1 MKSFKLLLPFL
12 ILTFLKVN
20 AQHHDG
26 FCMFDSKYT
35 DYKITG
41 KDCPF
46 HTNTK
51 ADVTKEIFKAF
62 SQNLISS
69 DDHLVNGFDHKIS
82 GDDFSYHS
90 SIPNIEKSLII
101 RATDGKYSME
111 WQTEKVP
118 ATIKEKYVTFVWLAG
133 IGSSP
138 GLSDM
143 TLTINNSG
151 RITFRTDGKKDWTIS
166 NTDGSELFF
175 HSDMEDQHGDK
186 FGFMF
191 LRIPSGNVEK
201 GKPLTL
207 KMTGG
212 NDKKTSWYM
221 TFQMPVRSGLTVR
234 PFPAIIREN
243 GQSKQLASG
252 NILYF
257 GLPETARIYVD
268 GKLVKQQ
275 ELRFGANYLR
285 LGLPEVKQKK
295 SIKFKLEAGAFSQ
308 ELKLE
313 QFPVRKW
320 QVNLVQHSHTDIGY
334 TRSQTDILAEHLR
347 YIDYAL
353 DYCDATDNYPDA
365 AKFRWTCEAAWAVDE
380 FLKCRPA
387 EQIGRLK
394 KRVQEGRI
402 EIAAMYF
409 NFDELPEEQ
418 VLAASLQPLKLFKD
432 NELQPKMAMQNDV
445 NGIAWCMNDFYHDLG
460 VKYLNMGT
468 HGHRALICF
477 DKPTLFWWE
486 SPSGNRMLAYR
497 AEHYMTGNT
506 VFEIDKG
513 DIPNFE
519 TKLLNYL
526 TTLAEKGYEYD
537 VISIQHSGYLTDNS
551 PPSTIASEVIRKWNE
566 MYEWPKLQTSTATAF
581 FEEMEG
587 KYASSFPVYRGAWPD
602 WWTDGF
608 GASAREVAAVRK
620 AQSDLTATSGGMA
633 MAEIQGS
640 VLPKN
645 ISERI
650 DLVNN
655 ALLFYTEHTVGYSE
669 SVREPYHEQTMEQRA
684 IKESYAW
691 ESYRRAKMV
700 GEETMGLLQ
709 SHIAKEAKPSLVV
722 FNSLN
727 WNRDGLVTVY
737 IDHQLVPRNTQP
749 KLTDQAGNVYPAQAL
764 SHRSDGTYWAI
775 WVKDVPAFGYKK
787 LLIEPIEGLLGQT
800 GKTLTTQMEN
810 KWYRIRLDPSRGVIT
825 SWFDKNLDKE
835 LIDPSAKYAM
845 GEFIYER
852 LGNRHQMEQKRLD
865 DYSRV
870 PFDSAWFESYSE
882 GPIWNT
888 VHMKGKTA
896 AAYDGYDVDIEVR
909 LFNTSKRVDLT
920 YSIVKNPIVDPEGIY
935 IAFPFQLENGKH
947 FFDVQGGVVEAGK
960 DQIPG
965 SSNDWNTVQHFSS
978 VRSSQAQIIMGSP
991 EIPLMQFGNINTG
1004 RYKAGALPETTHQFS
1019 WPMNNYW
1026 VTNFNPDQKG
1036 EHQWSYYL
1044 TSGSDVSDGEATRFG
1059 WGARV
1064 PFMSRIL
1071 PGGGKGETVWQKS
1084 LINGWPENVI
1094 LVNALPVEA
1103 ENAII
1108 IQIRETNG
1116 KQADLASLKQVS
1128 GNTFKVNQVNVL
1140 GEIITNGTTILKPL
1154 GSGFYKLIW

>member
-1 MKSFKLLLPFL
+1 MRQLF
-12 ILTFLKVN
+12 TFLL
-20 AQHHDG
+20 AFLFLQLSG
-26 FCMFDSKYT
+26 
-35 DYKITG
+35 
-41 KDCPF
+41 
-46 HTNTK
+46 
-51 ADVTKEIFKAF
+51 F
-62 SQNLISS
+62 SQGSISA

-90 SIPNIEKSLII
+90 SVPNIEKALII
-101 RATDGKYSME
+101 RATDGNYSME

-118 ATIKEKYVTFVWLAG
+118 VSVKEKYVTIAWLAG

-138 GLSDM
+138 GFADM
-143 TLTINNSG
+143 TLTINNSQK
-151 RITFRTDGKKDWTIS
+151 ITFHTDGKKEWKVLAA
-166 NTDGSELFF
+166 DGSELFF
-175 HSDMEDQHGDK
+175 RSDMEDQFGDK

-191 LRIPSGNVEK
+191 LRIPSEKVEK

-212 NDKKTSWYM
+212 KDQKTSWYM
-221 TFQMPVRSGLTVR
+221 TFQMPVLSGLTVR
-234 PFPAIIREN
+234 PFPAIIKEN
-243 GQSKQLASG
+243 GQNKQLVSG
-252 NILYF
+252 NIMHF
-257 GLPETARIYVD
+257 GSPEMARIFVD
-268 GKLVKQQ
+268 GKLIKEQ
-275 ELRFGANYLR
+275 ELKFGANYFR
-285 LGLPEVKQKK
+285 FGLPEVKKK
-295 SIKFKLEAGAFSQ
+295 TTVKFKMVAGNFSQ
-308 ELKLE
+308 EMKLE

-320 QVNLVQHSHTDIGY
+320 QVNFVQHSHTDIGY

-365 AKFRWTCEAAWAVDE
+365 AKFRWTCEVAWAVDE

-387 EQIGRLK
+387 EQIQRFK

-402 EIAAMYF
+402 EVAAMYF

-418 VLAASLQPLKLFKD
+418 VLAASLQPLKRFEKNGIRPL
-432 NELQPKMAMQNDV
+432 MAMQNDV

-468 HGHRALICF
+468 HGHRALIAF

-513 DIPNFE
+513 DMPNFE

-526 TTLAEKGYEYD
+526 TSLAEKGYEYD

-551 PPSTIASEVIRKWNE
+551 PPSTTASEVIRKWNE
-566 MYEWPKLQTSTATAF
+566 MYEWPKLKTATATSF
-581 FEEMEG
+581 FEQMEA

-620 AQSDLTATSGGMA
+620 AQSDITANSGGLA
-633 MAEIQGS
+633 MAEMQGS
-640 VLPKN
+640 VLPEN
-645 ISERI
+645 IGQRV

-709 SHIAKEAKPSLVV
+709 SHISKEAKPTLVV
-722 FNSLN
+722 YNSLN
-727 WNRDGLVTVY
+727 WNRSGLVNVY
-737 IDHQLVPRNTQP
+737 IDHQIVSRNMQP
-749 KLTDQAGNVYPAQAL
+749 HFSDQAGNIYPAQAL
-764 SHRSDGTYWAI
+764 SHRSDGTNWAI
-775 WVKDVPAFGYKK
+775 WVKDIPAFGYKK
-787 LLIEPIEGLLGQT
+787 LVIETVDGILGQT
-800 GKTLTTQMEN
+800 SKTVTTQMEN
-810 KWYRIRLDPSRGVIT
+810 EWYKIKIDPKKGVMN
-825 SWFDKNLDKE
+825 SWFDKEMNKE
-835 LIDPSAKYAM
+835 LVDPKAQHAM

-852 LGNRHQMEQKRLD
+852 LGNRYQMEQKRLD
-865 DYSRV
+865 DFKRF
-870 PFDSAWFESYSE
+870 PLDSAWFDSYTE
-882 GPIWNT
+882 GPVWNSI
-888 VHMKGKTA
+888 HMKGKTA
-896 AAYDGYDVDIEVR
+896 ASYEGYDVNIEVR
-909 LFNTSKRVDLT
+909 LFNASKRVDLA
-920 YSIVKNPIVDPEGIY
+920 YSIVKKPIVDPEGIY
-935 IAFPFQLENGKH
+935 IAFPFQLDNGKL
-947 FFDVQGGVVEAGK
+947 FFEVQGGVAEAGK

-965 SSNDWNTVQHFSS
+965 SSNDWNTVQKYAAL
-978 VRSSQAQIIMGSP
+978 RSSDAQIIIGSP
-991 EIPLMQFGNINTG
+991 EIPLMQFGGINTG
-1004 RYKAGALPETTHQFS
+1004 RYKAGALPETSHMYS

-1044 TSGSDVSDGEATRFG
+1044 TSGSDASNGGAARFG
-1059 WGARV
+1059 WGARI
-1064 PFMSRIL
+1064 PFLTRIL
-1071 PGGGKGETVWQKS
+1071 PGGGTGNQVWEKS
-1084 LINGWPENVI
+1084 LISGWPENVM
-1094 LVNALPVEA
+1094 LANAQPVESEQA
-1103 ENAII
+1103 VI

-1116 KQADLASLKQVS
+1116 KPADLTSLKQFS
-1128 GNTFKVNQVNVL
+1128 GKSFTLQQVNAL
-1140 GEIITNGTTILKPL
+1140 GEVIENGTSLLKPF
-1154 GSGFYKLIW
+1154 GSGFYKLSWK

>member
-1 MKSFKLLLPFL
+1 MRKLSLLISFVLLC
-12 ILTFLKVN
+12 LT
-20 AQHHDG
+20 G
-26 FCMFDSKYT
+26 
-35 DYKITG
+35 
-41 KDCPF
+41 
-46 HTNTK
+46 
-51 ADVTKEIFKAF
+51 F
-62 SQNLISS
+62 SQSLITP
-69 DDHLVNGFDHKIS
+69 DDHLVNGFIRKIS

-90 SIPNIEKSLII
+90 SISGVEKSLII
-101 RATDGKYSME
+101 RATDGEYEME
-111 WQTEKVP
+111 WQTEKIPTTVN
-118 ATIKEKYVTFVWLAG
+118 EKYATLVWLAG

-138 GLSDM
+138 GFADM
-143 TLTINNSG
+143 TLTVNNG
-151 RITFRTDGKKDWTIS
+151 VKFTFHTDGKKDWKIQS
-166 NTDGSELFF
+166 KDGSELFF

-191 LRIPSGNVEK
+191 LRVPSEKIEK
-201 GKPLTL
+201 GKPITL
-207 KMTGG
+207 KMNGG
-212 NDKKTSWYM
+212 NDQKTSWYM
-221 TFQMPVRSGLTVR
+221 TFQMPVRSGLTVK
-234 PFPAIIREN
+234 PFPAIIKEN
-243 GQSKQLASG
+243 GKNMQLASG
-252 NILYF
+252 SILHF
-257 GLPETARIYVD
+257 GLPETAKIYID
-268 GKLVKQQ
+268 GKLIKQQ
-275 ELRFGANYLR
+275 ELKFGANYLR

-295 SIKFKLEAGAFSQ
+295 TVKFRLEAGSFSQ

-313 QFPVRKW
+313 QFPVRQW

-334 TRSQTDILAEHLR
+334 TRSQTEILAEHLR

-353 DYCDATDNYPDA
+353 DYCDATDNYPDD

-387 EQIGRLK
+387 EQIERFK
-394 KRVQEGRI
+394 KRVKEGRI
-402 EIAAMYF
+402 EIASMYF

-418 VLAASLQPLKLFKD
+418 VLAASLQPLKRFKE
-432 NELQPKMAMQNDV
+432 NGLQPLMAMQNDV

-506 VFEIDKG
+506 VFQIDKG

-519 TKLLNYL
+519 TRLLNYL
-526 TTLAEKGYEYD
+526 TSLGEKGYEYD

-551 PPSTIASEVIRKWNE
+551 PPSTIASDVIRKWNE
-566 MYEWPKLQTSTATAF
+566 LYEWPKLKTATATSF

-620 AQSDLTATSGGMA
+620 AQSDLTANSGGLA

-640 VLPKN
+640 ALPKN
-645 ISERI
+645 LGQRI

-669 SVREPYHEQTMEQRA
+669 SVREPYHGQTMEQRA

-709 SHIAKEAKPSLVV
+709 SHISNEAKPSLVV
-722 FNSLN
+722 FNTLN

-737 IDHQLVPRNTQP
+737 IDHQLVPRNTHP
-749 KLTDQAGNVYPAQAL
+749 NVTDQAGTAYQAQAI

-775 WVKDVPAFGYKK
+775 WVKDIPAFGYKK
-787 LLIEPIEGLLGQT
+787 LQLEPVEGLQEKNS
-800 GKTLTTQMEN
+800 KTLTTHLEN
-810 KWYRIRLDPSRGVIT
+810 QWYSVQVDPEKAVLT
-825 SWFDKNLDKE
+825 SWFDKVLNKE
-835 LIDPSAKYAM
+835 LVDPNAPHAM

-852 LGNRHQMEQKRLD
+852 LGNRYQMEQKRLD
-865 DYSRV
+865 DFKRF
-870 PFDSAWFESYSE
+870 PFDSARFDSYAE
-882 GPIWNT
+882 GPVWNT
-888 VHMKGKTA
+888 IHLKGKTA
-896 AAYDGYDVDIEVR
+896 ASVEGYDVEMEIR
-909 LFNTSKRVDLT
+909 LFNTTKRIDLA
-920 YSIVKNPIVDPEGIY
+920 YSIVKKPIVDPEGIY
-935 IAFPFQLENGKH
+935 IAFPFQLDNGKL

-965 SSNDWNTVQHFSS
+965 SSNDWNTVQHFSVLRNS
-978 VRSSQAQIIMGSP
+978 EAQIIMGSP
-991 EIPLMQFGNINTG
+991 EIPLMQFGGINTG
-1004 RYKAGALPETTHQFS
+1004 RYKAGALPETMHMYS

-1036 EHQWSYYL
+1036 QHEWSYYL
-1044 TSGSDVSDGEATRFG
+1044 TSGSDVTNGEATHFG
-1059 WGARV
+1059 WGTRI
-1064 PFMSRIL
+1064 PFLTRIL
-1071 PGGGKGETVWQKS
+1071 PGGGTGESVGQKS
-1084 LINGWPENVI
+1084 LISGWPGNVI
-1094 LVNALPVEA
+1094 LVNSMPVEN
-1103 ENAII
+1103 ENAVVL
-1108 IQIRETNG
+1108 QIRETDGKTADLSTLKQLSGKSFTINQINAIGEKAANG
-1116 KQADLASLKQVS
+1116 KTV
-1128 GNTFKVNQVNVL
+1128 
-1140 GEIITNGTTILKPL
+1140 LKPL
-1154 GSGFYKLIW
+1154 GSGFYKLTW

>member
-1 MKSFKLLLPFL
+1 MKRTIYSLLFL
-12 ILTFLKVN
+12 VFLLNFPV
-20 AQHHDG
+20 
-26 FCMFDSKYT
+26 
-35 DYKITG
+35 
-41 KDCPF
+41 
-46 HTNTK
+46 
-51 ADVTKEIFKAF
+51 F

-69 DDHLVNGFDHKIS
+69 DDHLVNGFDQKIS

-90 SIPNIEKSLII
+90 SISGIDKSLII
-101 RATDGKYSME
+101 RASDGKYSME
-111 WQTEKVP
+111 WQTEKIP
-118 ATIKEKYVTFVWLAG
+118 ATIKEKYVTLVWLAG

-138 GLSDM
+138 GFADM
-143 TLTINNSG
+143 TLTINNSEKF
-151 RITFRTDGKKDWTIS
+151 IFHTDGKKDWSIQ
-166 NTDGSELFF
+166 NQKGSELFF
-175 HSDMEDQHGDK
+175 HSDMEDQFGDK

-191 LRIPSGNVEK
+191 LRIPSDQVEK
-201 GKPLTL
+201 GKPLVL

-212 NDKKTSWYM
+212 NDQKTSWYM

-234 PFPAIIREN
+234 PFPAIIKEN
-243 GQSKQLASG
+243 GQNMQLASG
-252 NILYF
+252 NVLYF
-257 GLPETARIYVD
+257 GMPETARIYLN
-268 GKLVKQQ
+268 GKLVKEQ
-275 ELRFGANYLR
+275 ELKFGANYIR
-285 LGLPEVKQKK
+285 LGLPEVKGKK
-295 SIKFKLEAGAFSQ
+295 TVKFKLVAGNFSQ

-313 QFPVRKW
+313 QFPVRHW

-334 TRSQTDILAEHLR
+334 TRSQTEILAEHLR

-365 AKFRWTCEAAWAVDE
+365 AKFRWTCEASWAVDE
-380 FLKCRPA
+380 FLKYRPA
-387 EQIGRLK
+387 EQIERLK
-394 KRVQEGRI
+394 KRVKEGRI
-402 EIAAMYF
+402 EITSMYF

-418 VLAASLQPLKLFKD
+418 VLAASLQPLKNFKE
-432 NELQPKMAMQNDV
+432 NGIKPVLAMQDDV

-519 TKLLNYL
+519 NKLLNYL
-526 TTLAEKGYEYD
+526 TSLAEKGYTYD

-566 MYEWPKLQTSTATAF
+566 MYEWPKLKTSTATAF
-581 FEEMEG
+581 FEEMES

-608 GASAREVAAVRK
+608 GASAREVAATRK
-620 AQSDLTATSGGMA
+620 AQSDLTANSGGLA

-640 VLPKN
+640 ALPKN
-645 ISERI
+645 IGGRI

-655 ALLFYTEHTVGYSE
+655 ALLFFTEHTTGYSE

-709 SHIAKEAKPSLVV
+709 SHIRNEVKPTLVV
-722 FNSLN
+722 YNTLN
-727 WNRDGLVTVY
+727 WNREGLVSVY
-737 IDHQLVPRNTQP
+737 IDHQLVPRNTHP
-749 KLTDQAGNVYPAQAL
+749 KITDQSGNIYPAQAI

-775 WVKDVPAFGYKK
+775 WVTGIPAFGYKK
-787 LLIEPIEGLLGQT
+787 LQIEPVDGMLETNSKKVITRL
-800 GKTLTTQMEN
+800 EN
-810 KWYRIRLDPSRGVIT
+810 QWYSVQVDPKKAVVT
-825 SWFDKNLDKE
+825 SWFDKALNKE
-835 LIDPSAKYAM
+835 LIDPKAPHAL

-852 LGNRHQMEQKRLD
+852 LGNRYQMEQKRLD
-865 DYSRV
+865 DYKRF
-870 PFDSAWFESYSE
+870 PFDSAWFDSYTE
-882 GPIWNT
+882 GQVWNT
-888 VHMKGKTA
+888 IHLKGKTA
-896 AAYDGYDVDIEVR
+896 ASYDGYDVNMEIR
-909 LFNTSKRVDLT
+909 LFNTSKRIDLA
-920 YSIVKNPIVDPEGIY
+920 YSIVKKPIIDPEGIY
-935 IAFPFQLENGKH
+935 IAFPFQLENGKL

-965 SSNDWNTVQHFSS
+965 SSNDWNTVQHFS
-978 VRSSQAQIIMGSP
+978 VLRNNGAQIMMGSP
-991 EIPLMQFGNINTG
+991 EIPLMQFGGINTG
-1004 RYKAGALPETTHQFS
+1004 RYKAGAMPETTHIYS

-1036 EHQWSYYL
+1036 QHEWTYYL
-1044 TSGSDVSDGEATRFG
+1044 TSGSDVSDGAATRFG

-1064 PFMSRIL
+1064 PFLTRVL
-1071 PGGGKGETVWQKS
+1071 PGGGTGEPVWQKS
-1084 LINGWPENVI
+1084 LISGWPENVI
-1094 LVNALPVEA
+1094 LVNARPVED
-1103 ENAII
+1103 ENGILL
-1108 IQIRETNG
+1108 QVRETDG
-1116 KQADLASLKQVS
+1116 KPVDLASLKQIS
-1128 GNTFKVNQVNVL
+1128 GTPFKITQVNAI
-1140 GEIITNGTTILKPL
+1140 GENISGGTTVLKPL
-1154 GSGFYKLIW
+1154 GSGFYKLNW